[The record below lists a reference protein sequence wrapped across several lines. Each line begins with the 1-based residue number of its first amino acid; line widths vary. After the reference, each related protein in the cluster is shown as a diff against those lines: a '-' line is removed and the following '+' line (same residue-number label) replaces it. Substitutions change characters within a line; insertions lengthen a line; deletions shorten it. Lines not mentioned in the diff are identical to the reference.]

1 MKIRVTKPAA
11 MDGTGGK
18 GERAAGAKGKLR
30 KLFLHDGDKTQKSWK
45 PLLNTIF
52 VLEAYRN
59 APCNEFRSSPLPPP
73 PFLSSR
79 PSHPWPPALLLE
91 FPPPPAQKT
100 TAGGHCCLRLKSLK

>member
-1 MKIRVTKPAA
+1 MKIRVAKPAA

-18 GERAAGAKGKLR
+18 GEREAGAKGKLR

-59 APCNEFRSSPLPPP
+59 APCNEFRSSPLPRL
-73 PFLSSR
+73 PFSLPARPIHGRRLCYSNFLPAIQKNNSR
-79 PSHPWPPALLLE
+79 RTLLPPA
-91 FPPPPAQKT
+91 
-100 TAGGHCCLRLKSLK
+100 